1 MDREAI
7 KALIDQAYEYR
18 RTKHIEGIMSLF
30 HPDARFELAG
40 SKALTAVAG
49 VSQGHQE
56 LRTTLAKLI
65 ANFEFEQ
72 REIVNI
78 VIENEQAV
86 VHSRVRLRF
95 IPKNFAVTT
104 DLVDIWKFDNGKI
117 VELVEFV
124 DTALI
129 NDLVR

>member
-18 RTKHIEGIMSLF
+18 RPKHIEGIMSLF

-56 LRTTLAKLI
+56 LRTTLARLI

-104 DLVDIWKFDNGKI
+104 DLVDIWKFDNAKI